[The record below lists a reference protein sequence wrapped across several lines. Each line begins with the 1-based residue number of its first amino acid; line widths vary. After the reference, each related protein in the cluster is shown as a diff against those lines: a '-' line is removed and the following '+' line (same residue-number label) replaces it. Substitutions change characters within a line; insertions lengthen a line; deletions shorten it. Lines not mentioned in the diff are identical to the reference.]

1 MDCGQPALSEQPS
14 LTCNDTLDNDCDS
27 LFDCDDS
34 DCTAAEECQLP
45 CNDDGVCEPALGE
58 NCNTCPLDCAGQTSG
73 NPANQYCCGD
83 DVDCTDSRCT
93 TGGFICF
100 TDVDGDGISDPNDNC
115 LVFANGPGTD
125 HVPNPRENGSYQC
138 DDDLDGF
145 GNRCDCDFNQNGVCD
160 DFDILM
166 FGAEFGNPVDLD
178 NAIFDLDCNQAIG
191 LGDFGINTSLQSGG
205 GQMGEGDLRSGLDCA
220 VNTLPL
226 SSNCQSPTP

>member
-1 MDCGQPALSEQPS
+1 MY
-14 LTCNDTLDNDCDS
+14 
-27 LFDCDDS
+27 
-34 DCTAAEECQLP
+34 
-45 CNDDGVCEPALGE
+45 
-58 NCNTCPLDCAGQTSG
+58 CAGQRMG
-73 NPANQYCCGD
+73 LPENQYCCGD

-166 FGAEFGNPVDLD
+166 FGAAFGNPVDLD
-178 NAIFDLDCNQAIG
+178 NAIFDLDCNGVIGLAEGGKWGRAICVRGSIAPLTLCHCQAIANLQLPESG
-191 LGDFGINTSLQSGG
+191 ERYKKKMEEFRGELFAENPTSLLVSHME
-205 GQMGEGDLRSGLDCA
+205 GQPRASDC
-220 VNTLPL
+220 VLPRF
-226 SSNCQSPTP
+226 ND